1 MPVYL
6 LHGFKWPRPLIRIHI
21 ILQNLDDAAAEW
33 LVSPGTTECM
43 LDNFHALY
51 PDLMQHLPN
60 LRFVEQFDP
69 ADESTESNAPSQP
82 FAYVADVCQEVKLG
96 INIDEY
102 RGKLVTGNQWSALME
117 LRDKIAPEEKPGWF
131 VVVCGDE
138 ERWAPPTIETLQE
151 AAQHNGVS
159 RTASSEAESA
169 QYSHRP
175 SDEVTQKR
183 DDQPRGLKKL
193 FGGFSRKKSLLT
205 AKSASDIIE
214 GTTTAAPVATRNCN
228 EGSTVAIA
236 ERNGDSRTMKSATPP
251 LLSPPFGAVELSVVP
266 PTRAGDDSSGSRS
279 ISPIEE
285 EPWSTPGT
293 EYSSDSRFRRRSDTA
308 LWTPQSVS
316 QGRNYRASC
325 HVDRFGGVSPVSARS
340 PSPLSRLQSPADVSC
355 DGSAPSPYIPTI
367 LPERQNGAWK
377 RHTLHNSPSLSRGP
391 PLAKIDVAEKDEEEG
406 QYEVI
411 SMAPKVSTLVI
422 ARHDAR
428 RQRLSHSSIK
438 DRTSPDTYRPKGPRF
453 PVNPSPQSRRSS
465 YGTNSVFGQKINQ
478 FDLVANSI
486 ENALVAMR

>member
-1 MPVYL
+1 MSTSQASL
-6 LHGFKWPRPLIRIHI
+6 RPSR
-21 ILQNLDDAAAEW
+21 
-33 LVSPGTTECM
+33 
-43 LDNFHALY
+43 
-51 PDLMQHLPN
+51 
-60 LRFVEQFDP
+60 
-69 ADESTESNAPSQP
+69 
-82 FAYVADVCQEVKLG
+82 
-96 INIDEY
+96 
-102 RGKLVTGNQWSALME
+102 
-117 LRDKIAPEEKPGWF
+117 
-131 VVVCGDE
+131 
-138 ERWAPPTIETLQE
+138 PPTSSKEQPPPLPSPPETVMKAPQLP
-151 AAQHNGVS
+151 VS
-159 RTASSEAESA
+159 RRVS
-169 QYSHRP
+169 QRLP
-175 SDEVTQKR
+175 
-183 DDQPRGLKKL
+183 
-193 FGGFSRKKSLLT
+193 
-205 AKSASDIIE
+205 
-214 GTTTAAPVATRNCN
+214 AP
-228 EGSTVAIA
+228 TVITNNDLVA

-325 HVDRFGGVSPVSARS
+325 HVDRFGGVSPVSAQS